1 MTKSIMNMHV
11 EFLIDRNSAARLDE
25 PAPNRSELSVMLKS
39 AFRVPDHA
47 GLKPVRFISIESHR
61 LEALGN
67 VFEQAL
73 IKRNPAASESQRER
87 ARKSPMRAP
96 MIIVA
101 VSRITQH
108 AKVPAMEQRLSAG
121 CSAYAILLSAETFGY
136 AGIWRTGDASRD
148 SYVAKSLSVGENE
161 EIIGFLYLGTR
172 IGEPKMLD
180 KNIPED
186 CLRHW

>member
-1 MTKSIMNMHV
+1 MNMHV
-11 EFLIDRNSAARLDE
+11 DFLIERNSAARLDE
-25 PAPNRSELSVMLKS
+25 PAPNRSELSVMLRS

-47 GLKPVRFISIESHR
+47 GLKPVRFISIENHR
-61 LEALGN
+61 LEALGD
-67 VFEQAL
+67 VLEQAL
-73 IKRNPAASESQRER
+73 IKRNPAASESQRDR

-101 VSRITQH
+101 VAKITEH

-121 CSAYAILLSAETFGY
+121 CSAYAILLSAEAFNY

-148 SYVAKSLSVGENE
+148 PYVAKSLGVEENE

-172 IGEPKMLD
+172 IGEPKVPD

-186 CLRHW
+186 CLRYW

>member
-1 MTKSIMNMHV
+1 MNMHV
-11 EFLIDRNSAARLDE
+11 DFLIERNSAARLDE
-25 PAPNRSELSVMLKS
+25 PAPNRSELSVMLRS

-47 GLKPVRFISIESHR
+47 GLKPVRFISIENNR
-61 LEALGN
+61 LEALGDI
-67 VFEQAL
+67 FEQAL

-87 ARKSPMRAP
+87 ARKSPLRAP

-101 VSRITQH
+101 VAKMTEH
-108 AKVPAMEQRLSAG
+108 AKVPVMEQRLSAG
-121 CSAYAILLSAETFGY
+121 CSAYAILLSAEAFNY

-148 SYVAKSLSVGENE
+148 PHVAKSLGVEKNE

-172 IGEPKMLD
+172 IGEPKVPD

-186 CLRHW
+186 CLSHW